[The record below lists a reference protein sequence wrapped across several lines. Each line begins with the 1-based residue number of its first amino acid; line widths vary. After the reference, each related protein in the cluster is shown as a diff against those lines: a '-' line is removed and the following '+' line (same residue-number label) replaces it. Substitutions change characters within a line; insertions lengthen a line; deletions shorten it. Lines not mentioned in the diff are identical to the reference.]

1 MASPLTPFTN
11 ARLLLETPGARGGP
25 ETGYKRTPGQQIV
38 VSLFL
43 KQVSEKGRAI
53 FKQIETA
60 SVASDYLEGYIVAHA
75 VLPADTDWET
85 YDLATGTQDT
95 TGTRP
100 DALYKGARAAAVRF
114 GSRTTQTVEVVEA
127 AGTFDDQG
135 IGAIVRDV
143 LGDRL
148 VLKIEWRQ

>member
-1 MASPLTPFTN
+1 M
-11 ARLLLETPGARGGP
+11 
-25 ETGYKRTPGQQIV
+25 

-43 KQVSEKGRAI
+43 KQVGEKDRSI

-60 SVASDYLEGYIVAHA
+60 SVASDFLEGYIVAHA

-85 YDLATGTQDT
+85 YELATGTQDT
-95 TGTRP
+95 TGKRP
-100 DALYKGARAAAVRF
+100 DALYKGARATAVKF
-114 GSRTTQTVEVVEA
+114 GSRTTKTVEVVEA